1 MAHSTPSAMSKR
13 PSKRARTEPVAAPS
27 SPTAILLGGTAL
39 PAAMVSQYRR
49 GQFCDVTVVVEDE
62 RFLVQ
67 RPVLAGG
74 SEYFRG
80 LLLGGGS
87 YMAGGGASSP
97 TLTLEDM
104 SASTVRL
111 SSLAQP
117 LPQPWSQPQPQPR
130 P

>member
-1 MAHSTPSAMSKR
+1 MSKR
-13 PSKRARTEPVAAPS
+13 PSKRARTEPAAVP

-39 PAAMVSQYRR
+39 PAAMVSQYRC
-49 GQFCDVTVVVEDE
+49 GQFCDVTVAVEDE

-67 RPVLAGG
+67 RSVLAGG

-87 YMAGGGASSP
+87 SMAGGGASSP
-97 TLTLEDM
+97 TLTLEEM

-111 SSLAQP
+111 SSL
-117 LPQPWSQPQPQPR
+117 PQPQP
-130 P
+130 